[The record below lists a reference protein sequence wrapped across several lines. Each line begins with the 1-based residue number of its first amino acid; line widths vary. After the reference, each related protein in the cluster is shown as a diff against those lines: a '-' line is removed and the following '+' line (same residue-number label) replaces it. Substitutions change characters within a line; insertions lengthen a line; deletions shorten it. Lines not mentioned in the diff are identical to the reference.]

1 MKLLPIVFLS
11 LIFSQTAYA
20 REAVAVVEPLKTE
33 QAQPAANEATSQ
45 PSNPHAV
52 LRTYFLAQRPFM
64 QTKAH

>member
-1 MKLLPIVFLS
+1 MKLLPVLLLS
-11 LIFSQTAYA
+11 LIYSQTAFA

-33 QAQPAANEATSQ
+33 QVQPVAKEAASQ
-45 PSNPHAV
+45 PNNPHAI